1 MRKAI
6 SLAALALLLAGR
18 PAHSLVDAYARAA
31 GNDRPDAVRIGQR
44 LFAREWSAQ
53 VLKVYV
59 DAVGTHRVAGL
70 LLSGVKFHHPLTQ
83 AEFSNEAFTLIRESF
98 AAAPVEEVDL
108 WCDVPLGI
116 GKGVVVSGDYAKP
129 TQRIVFTITV
139 RRGESAGRLRQRM
152 QDGKSVYWDAEW
164 VRRAFRPRAV
174 RG

>member
-18 PAHSLVDAYARAA
+18 PPQSLVDAYARAA
-31 GNDRPDAVRIGQR
+31 GNDKTDAVRIGQR
-44 LFAREWSAQ
+44 LFARQWSAQ
-53 VLKVYV
+53 ILKVYV

-70 LLSGVKFHHPLTQ
+70 LLSGVKFHRPLTQ
-83 AEFSNEAFTLIRESF
+83 VQFTNEALTLIRESF
-98 AAAPVEEVDL
+98 AAVPVEEVDL
-108 WCDVPLGI
+108 WCNVPLGI

-139 RRGESAGRLRQRM
+139 RRGESAARLRERM
-152 QDGKSVYWDAEW
+152 QDRKFVYWDAEW
-164 VRRAFRPRAV
+164 VRRAFRPGTV